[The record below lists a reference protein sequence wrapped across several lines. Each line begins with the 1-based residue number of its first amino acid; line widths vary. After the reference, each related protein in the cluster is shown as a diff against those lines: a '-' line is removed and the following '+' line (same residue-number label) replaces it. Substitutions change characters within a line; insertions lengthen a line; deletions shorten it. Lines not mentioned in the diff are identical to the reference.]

1 MYVLVYCLNKPSWIN
16 NLHTQNPSYPSGHAV
31 GEGRGLLFCCFVSP
45 PFHPD
50 WWWVMEGEDRRCNK
64 EATCLGLTWDGAGTL
79 GAGHVLKGAVFAKH
93 LHPKKGVWGY
103 HPWLVQLLHWT
114 LTSMRAAQAWLLTL
128 TPVQGQATDTSQSIP
143 VKFMNKSKKCL
154 GKRNMFYQEITPR
167 NLAGLQV
174 RWGCRASRTSV
185 KAPRW
190 VGGTLCLLYLDDNEK
205 DDLSFLSEQEKHRF

>member
-1 MYVLVYCLNKPSWIN
+1 MRWCRYSRGRARVERSCFCKTSPSQKKEYEGTT
-16 NLHTQNPSYPSGHAV
+16 LDSSSSYI
-31 GEGRGLLFCCFVSP
+31 GLWLP
-45 PFHPD
+45 
-50 WWWVMEGEDRRCNK
+50 
-64 EATCLGLTWDGAGTL
+64 
-79 GAGHVLKGAVFAKH
+79 
-93 LHPKKGVWGY
+93 WG
-103 HPWLVQLLHWT
+103 
-114 LTSMRAAQAWLLTL
+114 AAQAWLLTL

-174 RWGCRASRTSV
+174 RWGCRASGTSV